1 MGSQILLYQF
11 LRVWLIYLY
20 LKLIECNSKPVQ
32 KGSTI
37 KKKNKKEQDKKNK
50 DNIDNYQGTITKSL
64 ESTQFK
70 SLMINEANEFYTQFT
85 VGRWNE
91 KQWNRLIEKFAEETI
106 ENGSYKNIPEDKIR
120 GYVYKSLE
128 NICDHSDYKRSE
140 EFSAYQEVIGEF
152 SSSGI
157 NENKLSSG
165 LHKRIEF
172 NNNELPY

>member
-20 LKLIECNSKPVQ
+20 LKLVECNSKPVQ

-50 DNIDNYQGTITKSL
+50 DNIDNYQGIITKLL

-70 SLMINEANEFYTQFT
+70 SLMINEANEFYAQFT
-85 VGRWNE
+85 VDRWNE

-106 ENGSYKNIPEDKIR
+106 ENAICKNIPADKIR
-120 GYVYKSLE
+120 GYVYKSLK
-128 NICDHSDYKRSE
+128 NICDHSDYKQSE

-157 NENKLSSG
+157 NENKLNSG

>member
-91 KQWNRLIEKFAEETI
+91 KQ
-106 ENGSYKNIPEDKIR
+106 
-120 GYVYKSLE
+120 
-128 NICDHSDYKRSE
+128 
-140 EFSAYQEVIGEF
+140 
-152 SSSGI
+152 
-157 NENKLSSG
+157 
-165 LHKRIEF
+165 
-172 NNNELPY
+172 